1 MGILSALFGG
11 GSSGAVY
18 SKIVVDGAG
27 MAGSSRSE
35 SASPKNQLILLR
47 RIGNYAKQEKVPAR
61 VVFHTEPLRKVADK
75 QEFEGA
81 VACFAGNEE
90 AYQKRLLSEVGG
102 GTLLITSDA
111 ALELAAEGRGIPVM
125 RVSTF
130 SKVLEGSSSKGRS
143 DRGRSDRGRSE
154 RGERGERGS
163 GQDRNRNRNRNRN
176 RSRSGSGEGPKR
188 SSEPE
193 STGGVE
199 SLIDIVE

>member
-90 AYQKRLLSEVGG
+90 AYQKRLLSEVSGG
-102 GTLLITSDA
+102 ALLITSDA
-111 ALELAAEGRGIPVM
+111 AMELAAEGRGIPVM

-130 SKVLEGSSSKGRS
+130 SKVLDGNSSKGRS

-154 RGERGERGS
+154 RGEQKS
-163 GQDRNRNRNRNRN
+163 GQDRNRNRNRN

>member
-18 SKIVVDGAG
+18 TKIVVDGAG
-27 MAGSSRSE
+27 MAGSTRSE
-35 SASPKNQLILLR
+35 SASPKNQLTLLR
-47 RIGNYAKQEKVPAR
+47 QVGRYAQQEKVPAR

-75 QEFEGA
+75 QEFEGV
-81 VACFAGNEE
+81 VACFSGTEK

-111 ALELAAEGRGIPVM
+111 AMELAAEGKGIPVM
-125 RVSTF
+125 RASTF
-130 SKVLEGSSSKGRS
+130 SKVLEGGSGRSDRGRS

-154 RGERGERGS
+154 RGG
-163 GQDRNRNRNRNRN
+163 GQDRNRNRNRN
-176 RSRSGSGEGPKR
+176 RSRSGSGDRPQR
-188 SSEPE
+188 PPEPE
-193 STGGVE
+193 SAGGVE